1 MVFAR
6 LTEEH
11 AWQLTLRSMET
22 HTSNGLPRWW
32 YLSGMVYI
40 CEDDS
45 RLYIKA
51 HFAKCKEACGKYVEL
66 AFGVV
71 Q

>member
-1 MVFAR
+1 MDYLADGIYP
-6 LTEEH
+6 
-11 AWQLTLRSMET
+11 AW
-22 HTSNGLPRWW
+22 SN
-32 YLSGMVYI
+32 
-40 CEDDS
+40 S